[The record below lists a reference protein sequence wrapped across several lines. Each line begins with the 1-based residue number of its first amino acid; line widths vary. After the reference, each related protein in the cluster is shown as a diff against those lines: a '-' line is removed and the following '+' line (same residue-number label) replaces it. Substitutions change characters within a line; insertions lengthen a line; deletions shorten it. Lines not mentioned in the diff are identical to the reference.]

1 MRRPV
6 GRLQALLADMR
17 VALSGRH
24 IGVAQQFLHSAK
36 ISAVVQQM
44 SGIRVAQR
52 MRMRGCERPCVD
64 DASHVAGSQPSATRI
79 NEQRNGGRVG
89 NHFRS

>member
-17 VALSGRH
+17 VTLSGRH
-24 IGVAQQFLHSAK
+24 IGVAQQFLHRAK
-36 ISAVVQQM
+36 VGAVVQQM

-52 MRMRGCERPCVD
+52 MGMRRCERPCVD
-64 DASHVAGSQPSATRI
+64 DAPHVAGSQPSATRI
-79 NEQRNGGRVG
+79 DKERNGGRVG